1 MLYRIEQSDR
11 GSSARCGALATPH
24 GEVLTPAFMPVGT
37 RATVRAM
44 DRRDLEDMGYRL
56 VLANAYHLYLRP
68 GLEVLREAGGL
79 HEFMGWPGAILTDS
93 GGFQVFSLSG
103 GVRVTDEG
111 VQFASVYDGSRHL
124 FTPERVV
131 EMQEVIGS
139 DIAVA
144 LDQCVGYPCDKETA
158 RDALRRTLEWARRSL
173 DARRRQAQALFGVVQ
188 GSTYAELRLES
199 ARALSDMPFDGFCV
213 GGLSVGEPRKVM
225 LDMAAVA
232 AAELPVEV
240 PRHLLGVGDPGALV
254 AAVGLG
260 YDLFDCVMPT
270 RAARNALA
278 FTSTG
283 RVNLRNAKH
292 RGDRLPLDSDCGC
305 PACREHTRAYLHH
318 LVQNSEILG
327 IRLLTRHNL
336 TYLAEI
342 MSRCRD
348 ALRAD
353 RFAEFSRAFLD
364 SPAVCWG
371 NEV

>member
-1 MLYRIEQSDR
+1 M
-11 GSSARCGALATPH
+11 C
-24 GEVLTPAFMPVGT
+24 
-37 RATVRAM
+37 AM
-44 DRRDLEDMGYRL
+44 DRRDLEEMGYRL
-56 VLANAYHLYLRP
+56 ILANAYHLYLRP

-111 VQFASVYDGSRHL
+111 VEFASVYDGSRHL

-139 DIAVA
+139 DIAVV
-144 LDQCVGYPCDKETA
+144 LDQCVGYPSDKGVA
-158 RDALRRTLEWARRSL
+158 RDALKRTLEWARRSL
-173 DARRRQAQALFGVVQ
+173 DARRLQEQQALFAVVQ
-188 GSTYAELRLES
+188 GSTYRELRRES
-199 ARALSDMPFDGFCV
+199 ARALSDMSFDGFCV
-213 GGLSVGEPRKVM
+213 GGLSVGEPRDIM

-232 AAELPVEV
+232 AAELPVEM

-270 RAARNALA
+270 RTARNALA

-292 RGDRLPLDSDCGC
+292 RGDGSPLDSDCGC

-336 TYLAEI
+336 TYLAEV

-348 ALRAD
+348 ALRSGG
-353 RFAEFSRAFLD
+353 FAEFSRGFLD
-364 SPAVCWG
+364 SPAVCWE